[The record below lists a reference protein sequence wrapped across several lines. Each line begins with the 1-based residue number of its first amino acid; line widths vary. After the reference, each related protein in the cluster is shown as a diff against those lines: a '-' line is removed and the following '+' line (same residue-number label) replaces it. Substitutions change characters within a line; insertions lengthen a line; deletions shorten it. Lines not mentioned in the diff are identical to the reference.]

1 MKNLFL
7 LAGMFLWLCGQA
19 QLTAKQIKA
28 SPATNNLSIGFME
41 YLPADYGSQMHPV
54 IIFLHGIGERGASG
68 ITAGTDATSAKAVLA
83 NEIPKLLGAGATMK
97 FTVNCKTSSFVVLA
111 PQLYSN
117 YWSWE
122 NFYIDEML
130 KYAKQ
135 NLRIDTNRIYL
146 TGLSLGGGGV
156 WKYVTTSLANAKQ
169 FAAVAP
175 VCGTCEWSNLCN
187 TVAAANL
194 PVWAFHAQDDGTVG
208 VGCTNG
214 AIASLLTC
222 NPLIKPLVTIY
233 AAGNH
238 WIWNKA
244 YDTASAYQT
253 PNVYEWFLLNE
264 RRPVLAPSPPSTAL
278 TFLADA
284 GPDQTISGPTA
295 VLNASGS
302 KGYKNAWSVYWE
314 LVGDPPAGGTWNV
327 FPLFNRIGVQITV
340 QNLVK
345 GTYRFRVTIEN
356 DKGEKSS
363 DEVVIT
369 NK

>member
-1 MKNLFL
+1 MFFISMLL
-7 LAGMFLWLCGQA
+7 SLAGHS

-28 SPATNNLSIGFME
+28 SPSTNNLTVGFME
-41 YLPADYGSQMHPV
+41 YLPADYGSQAHPL

-68 ITAGTDATSAKAVLA
+68 IVPGTDATSAKAVLA
-83 NEIPKLLGAGATMK
+83 NEIPKYLAAGGTLK
-97 FTVNCKTSSFVVLA
+97 FTVNCKPSSFVVLA

-122 NFYIDEML
+122 NFYTDEML

-156 WKYVTTSLANAKQ
+156 WKYVTTSLANARQ
-169 FAAVAP
+169 FAAIAP

-214 AIASLLTC
+214 AIASLLAC
-222 NPLIKPLVTIY
+222 NPLVKPLVTIY
-233 AAGNH
+233 PNGNH
-238 WIWNKA
+238 WIWNRS
-244 YDTASAYQT
+244 YDTTHAYQS
-253 PNVYEWFLLNE
+253 PNVFEWFLTNE
-264 RRPVLAPSPPSTAL
+264 RKPPAVSSPPPPAA
-278 TFLADA
+278 TFFADA
-284 GPDQTISGPTA
+284 GPDQTVSGTTA
-295 VLNASGS
+295 TLNAANS
-302 KGYKNAWSVYWE
+302 KGYKSAWGVYWE
-314 LVGDPPAGGTWNV
+314 LLDHPAGRDTWNV
-327 FPLFNRIGVQITV
+327 FPMFNRIGTQLTV

-345 GTYRFRVTIEN
+345 GVYRFRVTIEN
-356 DKGEKSS
+356 DKGDKAS
-363 DEVVIT
+363 DEVLIT
-369 NK
+369 VK